1 LQSRLPIRSLIGSR
15 LPLFIV
21 LSALSLTFAPAA
33 ANEGDAVSWPDGTVA
48 RVQPEVAQGAITFD
62 TTRTSTQQKLID
74 ISQTKLP
81 ATVINLK
88 LDDFRPLKL
97 EVVDLDGNLIKT
109 LADGLWAEGVHQM
122 AWYHQ
127 NEQDELLENGLYVL
141 RLTPEPTAAEGLA
154 LAR

>member
-1 LQSRLPIRSLIGSR
+1 LQSRLPIRSLIGSL

-88 LDDFRPLKL
+88 LWR
-97 EVVDLDGNLIKT
+97 GTTRMNRT
-109 LADGLWAEGVHQM
+109 SCS
-122 AWYHQ
+122 
-127 NEQDELLENGLYVL
+127 
-141 RLTPEPTAAEGLA
+141 RTACTSCA
-154 LAR
+154 